1 MAEFDESKHP
11 RDEEGKFTYKGG
23 GRQGTEGDKRREAV
37 KKYSDDPGRDM
48 AEMGLTLA
56 HNRGA
61 ESKKAIQFDNG
72 MAANQYF
79 RDVEEKWLKSL
90 DADAKKILNE
100 YTNELYYNLNAYLRG
115 FPSNYNLN
123 RGEIEKIDSAIDN
136 FVLKDPITVYR
147 AVTSSKELA
156 GTTLKKGDQI
166 YWKAYTSTSMDKEAV
181 NGEQYMLYEIE
192 VPQGKGKGAYI
203 NSLSEYKDIEYEFL
217 LKRDTTAE
225 VTDVIEENGKK
236 IIKLKVVEK

>member
-90 DADAKKILNE
+90 DADAKKILN
-100 YTNELYYNLNAYLRG
+100 
-115 FPSNYNLN
+115 
-123 RGEIEKIDSAIDN
+123 
-136 FVLKDPITVYR
+136 
-147 AVTSSKELA
+147 
-156 GTTLKKGDQI
+156 
-166 YWKAYTSTSMDKEAV
+166 
-181 NGEQYMLYEIE
+181 
-192 VPQGKGKGAYI
+192 
-203 NSLSEYKDIEYEFL
+203 
-217 LKRDTTAE
+217 
-225 VTDVIEENGKK
+225 
-236 IIKLKVVEK
+236 